1 MHSFTYANSK
11 GLFFLIKKIR
21 VTNKRKKL
29 AFSIGAGRMK
39 RTWILCLD
47 VLESLL
53 TLYYNPNC
61 FESMVV
67 THTHPKKIKIM
78 NIYFLLLT
86 YPWIYDTL
94 APYLCNARVIGG
106 GRKNVEVSLSPTFS
120 VL

>member
-1 MHSFTYANSK
+1 
-11 GLFFLIKKIR
+11 
-21 VTNKRKKL
+21 
-29 AFSIGAGRMK
+29 MK